1 MNFPKHFALS
11 ISHNEHKIF
20 YEPLDE
26 YLSSGA
32 AFSKAESLTE
42 DELKRCLKTDEIWE
56 AHIYPLTPCSSYCL
70 VAPTWGE
77 LMIKMEALKDVV

>member
-1 MNFPKHFALS
+1 MNSPKHLTLS
-11 ISHNEHKIF
+11 IHHNEHKLY
-20 YEPLDE
+20 YESLKE
-26 YLSSGA
+26 WVRLGIC
-32 AFSKAESLTE
+32 KADSLTE

-70 VAPTWGE
+70 VAPTFEE